1 MAKDSKDVLDF
12 IKLREKEEKKLGR
25 KLTDFET
32 SFLSEQVMGDIYN
45 SVPLTK
51 EESDLEIEGWKD

>member
-12 IKLREKEEKKLGR
+12 IKLREKEEKRLGR

-32 SFLSEQVMGDIYN
+32 SFLSEQVISDIYN

>member
-1 MAKDSKDVLDF
+1 MRKSEDVLTF
-12 IKLREKEEKKLGR
+12 MELKKKEEKKLGR

-32 SFLSEQVMGDIYN
+32 SFLSEKVISDIYN
-45 SVPLTK
+45 SVPLTE